1 MVETITGPVADR
13 EISLETGKMA
23 KQANGSVVVRCGDT
37 VLLATATMAKH
48 AKTDID
54 FFPLTVEY
62 SEKMYS
68 AGKIPGGFFKR
79 EARPSI
85 GATLT
90 SRLIDRPIRPCFPKE
105 VKNEVQVVVTVLSYD
120 PTFSPEFLAIIAAS
134 SALSVSD
141 IPFNGPIG
149 AALVAE
155 VDGQLVANPSAEAL
169 DRSTLQIVVAGS
181 YDHILMVEAGA
192 SEVSEEV
199 IIQAISKAHAAIR
212 ESIVLQKELV
222 ARAGRTKKIF
232 EPEEIDTDL
241 VAAVKTF
248 LGNKIESNL
257 QSGNKQEIEDFL
269 TQLEADA
276 LAELVNEEAT
286 NTSKVKAYFRK
297 EKKNQIRQTIINK
310 KIRPDGRALDEVRAI
325 NSEVGL
331 LPATHGS
338 ALFTRG
344 ETQSLGIIT
353 LGDTDDE
360 QIEDGLNETSRKQYY
375 FHYNFPPYSVGE
387 VGFLGRTGRRE
398 LGHGA
403 LAERALKGILPDY
416 SVFPYTIRIVSEIL
430 ESNGSSSMASVCSG
444 ALALMDGGVPI
455 KAPVSGIAMGLL
467 IEDGDYVILSDI
479 QGLEDHYG
487 DMDFKVAGTSEGV
500 TALQLDIKVGGLSEE
515 ILQKALYQAKQG
527 RSHILGKMIEVL
539 SQPRAELSETA
550 PKIGFIQIDPTK
562 VGLVIGPGGKMI
574 RKIEEETKATIIITD
589 GTTGQVSISAKS
601 QEHLDKAKRMI
612 YLLTKEVEAGEEYE
626 AKITRIMNFGA
637 FAEILPG
644 KEGLLHISTLSRSR
658 INNVEDV
665 LTTGQILNVRV
676 REVDSQNRINLEPVN
691 VDDLS
696 K

>member
-325 NSEVGL
+325 NGEVGL

-527 RSHILGKMIEVL
+527 RSHILGKMIEVI

-550 PKIGFIQIDPTK
+550 PKIGFIQIDPAK

-665 LTTGQILNVRV
+665 LTTGQVLNVRV

>member
-387 VGFLGRTGRRE
+387 VGFLGRTGRRD

-467 IEDGDYVILSDI
+467 IEDGDYVIFSDI

>member
-325 NSEVGL
+325 NGEVGL

-527 RSHILGKMIEVL
+527 RSHILGKMIEVI

-665 LTTGQILNVRV
+665 LTTGQVLNVRV